1 MSAGFPGLPVTG
13 ADARQVAAVV
23 NRLAQGKL
31 NCIGAVTLAA
41 GAATTDVNDP
51 RATAS
56 SIVLLMPM
64 TANAAA
70 ELGNGTL
77 YIAARSKG
85 SFTLA
90 HANNVQ
96 TDREFGYA
104 LIG

>member
-13 ADARQVAAVV
+13 GDARQVAAVV

-31 NCIGAVTLAA
+31 NCTGAVTLAA
-41 GAATTDVNDP
+41 GAAATSVSDPGTT
-51 RATAS
+51 AA
-56 SIVLLMPM
+56 SIVLLMPT

-77 YIAARSKG
+77 YVSARAKG
-85 SFTLA
+85 GFTLA
-90 HANNVQ
+90 HANNAQ
-96 TDREFGYA
+96 ADRAFGYV

>member
-13 ADARQVAAVV
+13 GDARQVAAVV

-31 NCIGAVTLAA
+31 NCGGSVTLAA
-41 GAATTDVNDP
+41 GAAGTAVSDP
-51 RATAS
+51 RATAV
-56 SIVLLMPM
+56 SIVLLMPT

-77 YIAARSKG
+77 YVSARAKG

-90 HANNVQ
+90 HANNAQV
-96 TDREFGYA
+96 DRAFGYA

>member
-13 ADARQVAAVV
+13 GDARQVAAVV

-31 NCIGAVTLAA
+31 NCTGTVTLATGA
-41 GAATTDVNDP
+41 GITGVDDP

-77 YIAARSKG
+77 YVAGRAKG

-90 HANNVQ
+90 HANNVL
-96 TDREFGYA
+96 TDRAFGYA